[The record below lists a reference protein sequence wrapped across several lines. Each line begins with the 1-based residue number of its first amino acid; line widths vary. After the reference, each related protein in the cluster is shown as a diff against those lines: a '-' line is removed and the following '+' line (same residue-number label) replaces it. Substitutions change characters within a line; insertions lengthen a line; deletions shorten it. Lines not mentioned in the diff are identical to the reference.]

1 MLALHPCKTKTGC
14 TRRCPTKMNPDDY
27 WPTCGHSL
35 LRVDGQG
42 HLTVTDDFLRWLLQR
57 PELAPIAQSCAHERA
72 LHERL
77 MAQPRSDIQDADLVP
92 LKDRDAAE
100 NYAIWARFRQRLLA
114 KPTLEA
120 SYLALFQGQGVD
132 VPPLLVQQL
141 TQVLLRHILG
151 STATALQVRVAE
163 MLFRVQTISVQEDGS
178 VMAADRDTVERFA
191 TTGGFGT
198 LGELLQQGGMNLRTV
213 DLDVLRAD
221 NAPAY
226 WARSESFD
234 WVVCM
239 NRGEPALDA
248 LCEVLRRWIAH
259 FLGIGVHIQTV
270 TDIDDENWVWHTGLD
285 AQSSAMLNALY
296 QGQEVAPEQ
305 MQRMMCLFQLDFNAP
320 QDMRADLQG
329 HPVYLGMAVDE
340 RKNLQLK
347 PQNLLVNLPL
357 AQRS

>member
-1 MLALHPCKTKTGC
+1 
-14 TRRCPTKMNPDDY
+14 
-27 WPTCGHSL
+27 
-35 LRVDGQG
+35 
-42 HLTVTDDFLRWLLQR
+42 LLQR
-57 PELAPIAQSCAHERA
+57 PELAPIAQSCTHERA

-77 MAQPRSDIQDADLVP
+77 LAQPRSDIRDADLVP

-151 STATALQVRVAE
+151 SSATALQVRMAE
-163 MLFRVQTISVQEDGS
+163 MLFRPQSISVQEDGS
-178 VMAADRDTVERFA
+178 VMAADRETVDRFA
-191 TTGGFGT
+191 TTGGFGS
-198 LGELLQQGGMNLRTV
+198 LGELLQQGGATLRTI
-213 DLDVLRAD
+213 DLDVLHAE
-221 NAPAY
+221 NANAY

-248 LCEVLRRWIAH
+248 LCTVLRQWIAH
-259 FLGIGVHIQTV
+259 FWGVGVRIQTV

-285 AQSSAMLNALY
+285 AQSSAILNALY
-296 QGQEVAPEQ
+296 VGQDVASEQ
-305 MQRMMCLFQLDFNAP
+305 MQRMMCLFKLDFERP

-329 HPVYLGMAVDE
+329 KPVYLGMAVDAN
-340 RKNLQLK
+340 KCLQLK
-347 PQNLLVNLPL
+347 PQNLLINLPL

>member
-1 MLALHPCKTKTGC
+1 MTP
-14 TRRCPTKMNPDDY
+14 NDY
-27 WPTCGHSL
+27 WPSCGHSL
-35 LRVDGQG
+35 LGVNAQG
-42 HLTVTDDFLRWLLQR
+42 HLTVSDDFLRWLLER
-57 PELAPIAQSCAHERA
+57 PELAPIAQSCPQELA
-72 LHERL
+72 LHARL
-77 MAQPRSDIQDADLVP
+77 LAQPRSDIAPHDLTALRDP
-92 LKDRDAAE
+92 DAAE
-100 NYAIWARFRQRLLA
+100 NYAVWARFRTRLLA
-114 KPTLEA
+114 KPSLEA

-151 STATALQVRVAE
+151 DSASPLQVRMAE

-191 TTGGFGT
+191 TTGGFGS
-198 LGELLQQGGMNLRTV
+198 LGELLQQGGMRLRTV
-213 DLDVLRAD
+213 DLDVLRPD
-221 NAPAY
+221 NAQAY

-248 LCEVLRRWIAH
+248 LCEVLSRWIAH
-259 FLGIGVHIQTV
+259 FFGVGVRIQTV
-270 TDIDDENWVWHTGLD
+270 TDIDDDNWVWHTGLD
-285 AQSSAMLNALY
+285 AQSSGMLNALY
-296 QGQEVAPEQ
+296 QGQELAPEQ
-305 MQRMMCLFQLDFNAP
+305 LQRMMCLFQLEFNHP
-320 QDMRADLQG
+320 QDMRADVQG

-347 PQNLLVNLPL
+347 PQNLLINLPL

>member
-1 MLALHPCKTKTGC
+1 MTPS
-14 TRRCPTKMNPDDY
+14 DY
-27 WPTCGHSL
+27 WPSCGHAL
-35 LRVDGQG
+35 LFANGQG
-42 HLTVTDDFLRWLLQR
+42 HLTVTDDFLRFLLQR
-57 PELAPIAQSCAHERA
+57 PELAPIPQSCPKEVA
-72 LHERL
+72 LHEGL
-77 MAQPRSDIQDADLVP
+77 LAQPRRDIAPDELSALRDP
-92 LKDRDAAE
+92 DAAE
-100 NYAIWARFRQRLLA
+100 NYAVWARFRQRLLA

-151 STATALQVRVAE
+151 SSATALQVRMAE
-163 MLFRVQTISVQEDGS
+163 MLFRPQSISVQEDGS
-178 VMAADRDTVERFA
+178 VMAADRETVDRFA

-198 LGELLQQGGMNLRTV
+198 LGELLQQGGATLRTI
-213 DLDVLRAD
+213 DLDVLHAENAD
-221 NAPAY
+221 AY

-248 LCEVLRRWIAH
+248 LCTVLRQWIAH
-259 FLGIGVHIQTV
+259 FWGVGVRIQTV

-285 AQSSAMLNALY
+285 AQSSAILNTLY
-296 QGQEVAPEQ
+296 VGQDVAPEQ
-305 MQRMMCLFQLDFNAP
+305 MQRMMCLFKLDFERP

-329 HPVYLGMAVDE
+329 KPVYLGMAVDAN
-340 RKNLQLK
+340 KCLQLK
-347 PQNLLVNLPL
+347 PQNLLINLPL

>member
-1 MLALHPCKTKTGC
+1 MTPF
-14 TRRCPTKMNPDDY
+14 DY
-27 WPTCGHSL
+27 WPSCGHTQ
-35 LRVDGQG
+35 LRVNGQG
-42 HLTVTDDFLRWLLQR
+42 HLTVTDDFLRWLLHR
-57 PELAPIAQSCAHERA
+57 PELAPIDQSCAHERA

-77 MAQPRSDIQDADLVP
+77 LDHPRSDIDAAHLAP

-151 STATALQVRVAE
+151 TTATALQVRMAE
-163 MLFRVQTISVQEDGS
+163 MLFRVQSISVQEDGS

-198 LGELLQQGGMNLRTV
+198 LGELLQQGGMSLRTV

>member
-1 MLALHPCKTKTGC
+1 MTLS
-14 TRRCPTKMNPDDY
+14 DY
-27 WPTCGHSL
+27 WPSCGHAL
-35 LRVDGQG
+35 LFANGQG
-42 HLTVTDDFLRWLLQR
+42 HLTVTDDFLRFLLQR
-57 PELAPIAQSCAHERA
+57 PELAPIAQSCPKEVA
-72 LHERL
+72 LHEGL
-77 MAQPRSDIQDADLVP
+77 LEQPRRDIAPDELSALRDP
-92 LKDRDAAE
+92 DAAE
-100 NYAIWARFRQRLLA
+100 NYAVWARFRQRLLA

-151 STATALQVRVAE
+151 SSATALQVRMAE
-163 MLFRVQTISVQEDGS
+163 MLFRPQSISVQEDGS
-178 VMAADRDTVERFA
+178 VMAADRETVDRFA

-198 LGELLQQGGMNLRTV
+198 IGELLQQGGATLRTI
-213 DLDVLRAD
+213 DLDVLHAENAD
-221 NAPAY
+221 AY

-248 LCEVLRRWIAH
+248 LCTVLCQWIAH
-259 FLGIGVHIQTV
+259 FWGVGVRIQTV

-285 AQSSAMLNALY
+285 AQSSAILNALY
-296 QGQEVAPEQ
+296 VGQDVAPEQ
-305 MQRMMCLFQLDFNAP
+305 MQRMMCLFKLDFERP

-329 HPVYLGMAVDE
+329 KPVYLGMAVDAN
-340 RKNLQLK
+340 KCLQLK
-347 PQNLLVNLPL
+347 PQNLLINLPL

>member
-1 MLALHPCKTKTGC
+1 MTPS
-14 TRRCPTKMNPDDY
+14 DY
-27 WPTCGHSL
+27 WPSCGHVL
-35 LRVDGQG
+35 LLANGQG
-42 HLTVTDDFLRWLLQR
+42 HLTVTDDFLRFLLQR
-57 PELAPIAQSCAHERA
+57 PELAPIPQSCPKEVA
-72 LHERL
+72 LHEGL
-77 MAQPRSDIQDADLVP
+77 LEQPRRDIAPDELSAL
-92 LKDRDAAE
+92 RDPDVAE
-100 NYAIWARFRQRLLA
+100 NYAVWARFRQRLLA

-151 STATALQVRVAE
+151 SSATALQVRMAE
-163 MLFRVQTISVQEDGS
+163 MLFRPQSISVQEDGS
-178 VMAADRDTVERFA
+178 VMAADRETVDRFA

-198 LGELLQQGGMNLRTV
+198 LGELLQQGGATLRTI
-213 DLDVLRAD
+213 DLDVLHAENAD
-221 NAPAY
+221 AY

-248 LCEVLRRWIAH
+248 LCTVLRQWIAH
-259 FLGIGVHIQTV
+259 FWGVGVRIQTV

-285 AQSSAMLNALY
+285 AQSSAILNALY
-296 QGQEVAPEQ
+296 VGQDVAPEQ
-305 MQRMMCLFQLDFNAP
+305 MQRMMCLFKLDFERP

-329 HPVYLGMAVDE
+329 KPVYLGMAVDAN
-340 RKNLQLK
+340 KCLQLK
-347 PQNLLVNLPL
+347 PQNLLINLPL

>member
-1 MLALHPCKTKTGC
+1 MTHP
-14 TRRCPTKMNPDDY
+14 DY
-27 WPTCGHSL
+27 WPSCGLAL
-35 LRVDGQG
+35 LSVNHQG
-42 HLTVTDDFLRWLLQR
+42 HLTVTDDFLRALLER
-57 PELAPIAQSCAHERA
+57 PELAPIAQSCTPERA

-77 MAQPRSDIQDADLVP
+77 LAHPRSDIAQADLAAM
-92 LKDRDAAE
+92 KDRDAAE

-120 SYLALFQGQGVD
+120 SYLDLFQGQGVD

-163 MLFRVQTISVQEDGS
+163 MLFRVQSISVQDDGS
-178 VMAADRDTVERFA
+178 VMAADRETVDRFA

-198 LGELLQQGGMNLRTV
+198 LGELLQQGGASLRTV
-213 DLDVLRAD
+213 DLDVLHAD
-221 NAPAY
+221 NADGY

-239 NRGEPALDA
+239 SRGEPALDA
-248 LCEVLRRWIAH
+248 LCTVLRQWIGH
-259 FLGIGVHIQTV
+259 FWGVSVRIQTV
-270 TDIDDENWVWHTGLD
+270 TGIDDAQWVWHTGLD
-285 AQSSAMLNALY
+285 AQSSAILNALY
-296 QGQEVAPEQ
+296 QGQDVPPEH
-305 MQRMMCLFQLDFNAP
+305 MARMMCLFQLDFDAP

-329 HPVYLGMAVDE
+329 KPVYLGMAVDAH
-340 RKNLQLK
+340 KCLQLK
-347 PQNLLVNLPL
+347 PQNLLINLPL

>member
-1 MLALHPCKTKTGC
+1 MLALHPCKTKLGC
-14 TRRCPTKMNPDDY
+14 TRRYPTKMNPDDY

-77 MAQPRSDIQDADLVP
+77 MAQPRSDIQDADLLP
-92 LKDRDAAE
+92 LKDRDAAD

-114 KPTLEA
+114 KHTLED

-213 DLDVLRAD
+213 DLDVLSAD
-221 NAPAY
+221 HT
-226 WARSESFD
+226 
-234 WVVCM
+234 
-239 NRGEPALDA
+239 DA
-248 LCEVLRRWIAH
+248 
-259 FLGIGVHIQTV
+259 
-270 TDIDDENWVWHTGLD
+270 
-285 AQSSAMLNALY
+285 
-296 QGQEVAPEQ
+296 
-305 MQRMMCLFQLDFNAP
+305 
-320 QDMRADLQG
+320 
-329 HPVYLGMAVDE
+329 
-340 RKNLQLK
+340 
-347 PQNLLVNLPL
+347 
-357 AQRS
+357 

>member
-1 MLALHPCKTKTGC
+1 
-14 TRRCPTKMNPDDY
+14 MNPDDY

-77 MAQPRSDIQDADLVP
+77 LAQPRSDIQDADLVP
-92 LKDRDAAE
+92 LKDRDAAD

-163 MLFRVQTISVQEDGS
+163 MLFRVQSISVQEDGS
-178 VMAADRDTVERFA
+178 VMAADRETVDRFA

-198 LGELLQQGGMNLRTV
+198 LGELLQQGGASLRTV
-213 DLDVLRAD
+213 DLDVLHPENAD
-221 NAPAY
+221 AY

-239 NRGEPALDA
+239 NRGEVKA
-248 LCEVLRRWIAH
+248 
-259 FLGIGVHIQTV
+259 
-270 TDIDDENWVWHTGLD
+270 
-285 AQSSAMLNALY
+285 S
-296 QGQEVAPEQ
+296 
-305 MQRMMCLFQLDFNAP
+305 
-320 QDMRADLQG
+320 
-329 HPVYLGMAVDE
+329 
-340 RKNLQLK
+340 
-347 PQNLLVNLPL
+347 
-357 AQRS
+357 

>member
-1 MLALHPCKTKTGC
+1 MTHP
-14 TRRCPTKMNPDDY
+14 DY
-27 WPTCGHSL
+27 WPSCGLAL
-35 LRVDGQG
+35 LSVNHQG
-42 HLTVTDDFLRWLLQR
+42 HLTVTDDFLRALLER
-57 PELAPIAQSCAHERA
+57 PELAPIAQSCTQERA

-77 MAQPRSDIQDADLVP
+77 LAHPRSDIAQADLAAM
-92 LKDRDAAE
+92 KDRDAAE

-120 SYLALFQGQGVD
+120 SYLDLFQGQGVD

-151 STATALQVRVAE
+151 TTATALQVRVAE
-163 MLFRVQTISVQEDGS
+163 MLFRVQSISVQDDGS
-178 VMAADRDTVERFA
+178 VMAADRETVDRFA

-198 LGELLQQGGMNLRTV
+198 LGELLQQGGASLRTV

-221 NAPAY
+221 NADAY

-248 LCEVLRRWIAH
+248 LCTVLRQWIGH
-259 FLGIGVHIQTV
+259 FWGVSVRIQTV
-270 TDIDDENWVWHTGLD
+270 TDIDDAQWVWHTGLD
-285 AQSSAMLNALY
+285 AQSSAILNALY
-296 QGQEVAPEQ
+296 QGQDVPPEHLA
-305 MQRMMCLFQLDFNAP
+305 RMMCLFQLDFDAP

-329 HPVYLGMAVDE
+329 KPVYLGMAVDAH
-340 RKNLQLK
+340 KCLQLK
-347 PQNLLVNLPL
+347 PQNLLINLPL